1 MIVGVYVIITSQ
13 YPTFITGDHSSVS
26 CMCPTG
32 HPFNWPQAGLHHECH
47 MDHEKYHYLIKG
59 LYLPRTSL
67 ARNHV

>member
-13 YPTFITGDHSSVS
+13 YHTFITGDNSSVS

-32 HPFNWPQAGLHHECH
+32 HPFNRPQAGLHHECH
-47 MDHEKYHYLIKG
+47 MDREKYHYPIKG
-59 LYLPRTSL
+59 LYLPMTSL